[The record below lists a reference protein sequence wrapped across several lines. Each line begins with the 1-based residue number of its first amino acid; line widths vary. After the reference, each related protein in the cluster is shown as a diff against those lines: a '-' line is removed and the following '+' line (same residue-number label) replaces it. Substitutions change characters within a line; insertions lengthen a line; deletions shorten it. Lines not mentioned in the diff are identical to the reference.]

1 MRKIEIA
8 LIVVVAITIGIIFSY
23 SSQASRYGNFTEAF
37 AEEGKTYKIIGTLNK
52 DIPVET
58 PQANLV
64 IFNMIDEQGKE
75 VKVYLNETVQ
85 EHFDRSDKVVV
96 TGKAKCKSGCMSLS
110 NFKLHE
116 ALPSLFSPPLFWQ
129 RIYWA

>member
-1 MRKIEIA
+1 M
-8 LIVVVAITIGIIFSY
+8 
-23 SSQASRYGNFTEAF
+23 
-37 AEEGKTYKIIGTLNK
+37 
-52 DIPVET
+52 ET

-96 TGKAKCKSGCMSLS
+96 TGKADSEKNAFFATEHQAKC
-110 NFKLHE
+110 
-116 ALPSLFSPPLFWQ
+116 PSK
-129 RIYWA
+129 YNDEK